1 MANKKETTNTE
12 ETTTKETTKKK
23 LTKSEIKLLL
33 KTAEIDIVSNDKA
46 QLVYKC
52 PRTFQEIYLDEY
64 GDTESV
70 SIDLLQSM
78 KSKAR
83 DFFSKYW
90 IVLESVYVPNS
101 DADVTVEDVY
111 NYLGLSSVYEN
122 IKDFDEDYFNNIL
135 KLPFDD
141 FKVRV
146 ENMDKGLLGQLISI
160 AVELYQNNDFNDA
173 GKMLLMEDITDNEY
187 LFKESNLKTKK
198 NK

>member
-12 ETTTKETTKKK
+12 ETTKETTKKK
-23 LTKSEIKLLL
+23 LTKSELKLLL

-46 QLVYKC
+46 QLVFKC
-52 PRTFQEIYLDEY
+52 PRTFQEIYLDTY

-70 SIDLLQSM
+70 SMDLLQSM

-90 IVLESVYVPNS
+90 IVLESVYIPGS
-101 DADVTVEDVY
+101 DAEVTVEDVY
-111 NYLGLSSVYEN
+111 GYLGLSSVYEN
-122 IKDFDEDYFNNIL
+122 IKDFDEDYFDNIL
-135 KLPFDD
+135 KMPFEA
-141 FKVRV
+141 FKTRV

-160 AVELYQNNDFNDA
+160 AVELYQNDEFNDA
-173 GKMLLMEDITDNEY
+173 GKMLLFEDLTDNEY
-187 LFKESNLKTKK
+187 LFKESKLKTKK